1 MKPFQRIIKYGAIA
15 FGIYLTIMII
25 SIIVFVITAI
35 FGVGMGIEVLNDKK
49 TEKDN
54 ITTFEEEYTGI
65 ERVDIDLSKSKLEIK
80 TGNTLKIEGINTSKD
95 LSVELLS
102 DGKELK
108 IEDETFKLF
117 QDYDNNSKIIIYIP
131 ENYNF
136 KEIKI
141 DLGVIG
147 ANIEKLNTEKL
158 ELDISTGKC
167 EINNIITK
175 YMNVNSG
182 TGETLINNSKI
193 ENLEFDGGVGNT
205 IINCEITNKAKIEA
219 GIGNIEIN
227 LIGTKEDY
235 KIYSKTGIGDLKVE
249 NIKLKNNE
257 VIGTG
262 LVSINVEA
270 GIGRTEIN
278 FIEK

>member
-65 ERVDIDLSKSKLEIK
+65 ERIDIDLSKSKLEIK

-136 KEIKI
+136 EEIKI
-141 DLGVIG
+141 DLGVSG

>member
-65 ERVDIDLSKSKLEIK
+65 ERIDIDLRKSKLEIK

-141 DLGVIG
+141 DLGVSG

>member
-65 ERVDIDLSKSKLEIK
+65 ERIDIDLSKSKLEIK

-141 DLGVIG
+141 DLGVSG

>member
-25 SIIVFVITAI
+25 RIIVFVITAI

-65 ERVDIDLSKSKLEIK
+65 ERIDIDLSKSKLEIK

>member
-1 MKPFQRIIKYGAIA
+1 MRPFQKIIKYGAIA

-25 SIIVFVITAI
+25 SIIVFIITAI
-35 FGVGMGIEVLNDKK
+35 FGVGMGLEILNGN
-49 TEKDN
+49 TEENN

-65 ERVDIDLSKSKLEIK
+65 EKLDIDLSKSKLEIK
-80 TGNTLKIEGINTSKD
+80 IGNTFKIEGINTKKD
-95 LSVELLS
+95 LSTELY
-102 DGKELK
+102 DGGKELK
-108 IEDETFKLF
+108 IKDETFKLF
-117 QDYDNNSKIIIYIP
+117 QDYNNNSKIIIYIP
-131 ENYNF
+131 ENYKL
-136 KEIKI
+136 KEMKI
-141 DLGVIG
+141 DLGVSG
-147 ANIEKLNTEKL
+147 AIIEKLDAEKL

-167 EINNIITK
+167 EINNINVK
-175 YMNVNSG
+175 NMNIDSG
-182 TGETLINNSKI
+182 TGETIINSSKV
-193 ENLEFDGGVGNT
+193 ENLEFNGGVGNT
-205 IINCEITNKAKIEA
+205 IINSEITNKAKIEA

-249 NIKLKNNE
+249 NTKLKNNE

-262 LVSINVEA
+262 EVNINVEA

>member
-49 TEKDN
+49 TEKEN

-65 ERVDIDLSKSKLEIK
+65 ERIDIDLSKSKLEIK

-141 DLGVIG
+141 DLGVSG

-182 TGETLINNSKI
+182 TGEMLINNSKI